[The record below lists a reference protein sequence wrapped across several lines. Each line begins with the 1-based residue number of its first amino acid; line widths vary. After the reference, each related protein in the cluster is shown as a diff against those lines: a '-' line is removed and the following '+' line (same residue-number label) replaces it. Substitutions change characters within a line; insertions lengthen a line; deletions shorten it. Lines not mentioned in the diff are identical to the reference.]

1 MSVAEPP
8 AGAPPLVVGAPPVSA
23 EPAGE
28 PPASPRVVS
37 TYVAL
42 GDSFTA
48 GRESIAAERWADR
61 LADGLRAVNPGLT
74 YRNLAVDGASSADVL
89 EQLPEAIALGPDLV
103 TVICGANDV
112 LLTSRPD
119 VAGYE
124 DRFAEILER
133 LRAAEPGAAIL
144 TATAPEVWHF
154 MELRPR
160 TRARLVEAL
169 SRLNAATK
177 TIAARHEVPCIDVS
191 EHPGLTD
198 RANFSADG
206 LHPSTLG
213 HEHAVVE
220 VSRALRAQFGI
231 EGEFKNEFEGGGS

>member
-1 MSVAEPP
+1 VSVADPP
-8 AGAPPLVVGAPPVSA
+8 RGAQPVSD
-23 EPAGE
+23 
-28 PPASPRVVS
+28 PASGRVVS

-74 YRNLAVDGASSADVL
+74 YRNLAVDGASSAEVL
-89 EQLPEAIALGPDLV
+89 EQLPQALALAPDLV

-112 LLTSRPD
+112 LLSTRPD

-124 DRFAEILER
+124 RRFAEILER
-133 LRAAEPGAAIL
+133 LCAAEPGAAIL
-144 TATAPEVWHF
+144 TTTAPESWHF

-160 TRARLVEAL
+160 TKARLLAAL
-169 SRLNAATK
+169 TELNAATK
-177 TIAARHEVPCIDVS
+177 AVAARHQVPCLDVAN
-191 EHPGLTD
+191 HPGLTD

-206 LHPSTLG
+206 LHPSTVG

-220 VSRALRAQFGI
+220 ISRALRAHFGI
-231 EGEFKNEFEGGGS
+231 EGDFKNDFQGGT